1 MAKRRH
7 KLEDSLRWHQY
18 NFDANSELQWIQ
30 EHMPA
35 ATSTD
40 YGKNLIDAQNL
51 SAKHKVRERSHSQ
64 QYLMFGVQSESKYC
78 STPAHLL
85 LYSIF

>member
-51 SAKHKVRERSHSQ
+51 SAKHKVRARQ
-64 QYLMFGVQSESKYC
+64 RLRCNIQCFQCDLGMNIVFVK
-78 STPAHLL
+78 
-85 LYSIF
+85 

>member
-1 MAKRRH
+1 MARRRQ
-7 KLEDSLRWHQY
+7 KLEDSLKWHQY
-18 NFDANSELQWIQ
+18 NFDADSELQWIQ

-51 SAKHKVRERSHSQ
+51 HAKHKV
-64 QYLMFGVQSESKYC
+64 
-78 STPAHLL
+78 
-85 LYSIF
+85 